1 MYTTTHL
8 DRAAFIIVV
17 AKAEHFLSRRP
28 LLLLRFA
35 LPHFPSSPPPLL
47 LARNLS
53 TMLLVDPAL
62 APGASPPRR
71 AGGFRRPLFS
81 ASPAFLRSPVREE
94 PGVRGVRAEPGVRG
108 VRAELPGV
116 RGVRG
121 VRGVTGV
128 REEAEGEAEEEG
140 VLLGVRRRR
149 SALAAPGRTAFC
161 FAA

>member
-1 MYTTTHL
+1 
-8 DRAAFIIVV
+8 
-17 AKAEHFLSRRP
+17 
-28 LLLLRFA
+28 
-35 LPHFPSSPPPLL
+35 
-47 LARNLS
+47 
-53 TMLLVDPAL
+53 MLLVDPAL
-62 APGASPPRR
+62 TPGASPPRR
-71 AGGFRRPLFS
+71 AGGFRTPLFS

-128 REEAEGEAEEEG
+128 REEAEGGAAEEG

-149 SALAAPGRTAFC
+149 SPLAAPGRTAFC